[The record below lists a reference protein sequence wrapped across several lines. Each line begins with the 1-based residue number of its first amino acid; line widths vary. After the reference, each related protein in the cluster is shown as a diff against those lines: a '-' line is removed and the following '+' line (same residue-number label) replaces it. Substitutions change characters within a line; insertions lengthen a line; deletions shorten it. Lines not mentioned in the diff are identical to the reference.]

1 MMSKLWQKK
10 YDLDKIIEAYT
21 VGDDYVLD
29 QKLAYYDCLA
39 SKAHADMLGRIGVL
53 SSEEAEKLNQELDVI
68 ISKIDK
74 GGFVILPEQEDCHTA
89 IESLLIQSLGDLGK
103 KIHTARSRNDQVLVA
118 MRLYLKDQISDCNNL
133 CKELIDTIHAFI
145 KENGSISFPGY
156 THMRKAM
163 PSSIELWAG
172 CYADSMKD
180 NLLLLSA
187 VMEILD
193 QSPLGTAA
201 GYGVPME
208 IDREFTA
215 KELGFSKVQENS
227 IYVQHSRG
235 KLEAMLM
242 HTMVQQMLD
251 LNRLASDLILYSMPE
266 FGYFE
271 LPDKFCTGSSIMPQK
286 KNPDLLELMRANLHV
301 LASYETQVINL
312 GSNLISGYNRD
323 AQLTKGPVISGIEI
337 TQNSLR
343 IAILLFKEI
352 KVNSDKCAIGM
363 TDELFATKR
372 VYDLVK
378 EGVPFREAY
387 QKVAKSIHS

>member
-1 MMSKLWQKK
+1 MSKLCQKT
-10 YDLDKIIEAYT
+10 YQLDKIIEAYT
-21 VGDDYVLD
+21 VGDDFILD

-39 SKAHADMLGRIGVL
+39 SKAHADMLGKMGVL
-53 SSEEAEKLNQELDVI
+53 SGEETDKLNQELDAI
-68 ISKIDK
+68 ISLIKK
-74 GGFVILPEQEDCHTA
+74 GDFKILPEQEDCHTA
-89 IESLLIQSLGDLGK
+89 IESLLTQRLGDLGK

-118 MRLYLKDQISDCNNL
+118 MRLYLKDQIDNCMSLCNDL
-133 CKELIDTIHAFI
+133 MDAIESFKR
-145 KENGSISFPGY
+145 ENGAIVFPGY

-163 PSSIELWAG
+163 PSSIELWAS
-172 CYADSMKD
+172 CYSDSMKD
-180 NLLLLSA
+180 NLVLLSA
-187 VMEILD
+187 VLKIID
-193 QSPLGTAA
+193 QSPLGSAA

-208 IDREFTA
+208 IDRKFTA

-227 IYVQHSRG
+227 VYVQHSRG
-235 KLEAMLM
+235 KFEAMLM

-286 KNPDLLELMRANLHV
+286 KNPDLLELMRANFHV
-301 LASYETQVINL
+301 LASYEAQVIHL
-312 GSNLISGYNRD
+312 GGNLISGYNRD
-323 AQLTKGPVISGIEI
+323 AQLTQGPVISGIEI

-343 IAILLFKEI
+343 IAILLFNEM
-352 KVNSDKCAIGM
+352 KVNSDRCAAGM
-363 TDELFATKR
+363 TNELFATKK

-387 QKVAKSIHS
+387 QRVAKSIHS